1 MRYYLDSSVALH
13 AVLPKGD
20 AQAVGWV
27 RQAVETRDQV
37 FSSVLLR
44 LEMIRTLRRE
54 GLTLSLAEPLLAR
67 LSLTRLT
74 DPIVKAA
81 EMIERHVRALD
92 ALHLAT
98 LIQVDP
104 TATLVSHDARM
115 AGVAGHLGIP
125 VFDPMADRRLEG

>member
-1 MRYYLDSSVALH
+1 MRCYLDSSVALH
-13 AVLPKGD
+13 SLLPGGDGRAVD
-20 AQAVGWV
+20 WV
-27 RQAVETRDQV
+27 RQAVESRDQV

-54 GLTLSLAEPLLAR
+54 GLALPLAEPLLAR
-67 LSLTRLT
+67 LNLIRLT

-115 AGVAGHLGIP
+115 ASVASHLGIP
-125 VFDPMADRRLEG
+125 VLDPMANPRLEG